1 MVAHLTAFGYTAYTH
16 ISVRDT
22 PGTPCD
28 IVFSLQDGRT
38 PLMVVSA
45 RGQAECVKV
54 LLAGGAQANH
64 KSKVGT
70 VQGWIQDFWIDIWW

>member
-1 MVAHLTAFGYTAYTH
+1 
-16 ISVRDT
+16 
-22 PGTPCD
+22 
-28 IVFSLQDGRT
+28 
-38 PLMVVSA
+38 MVVSA

-70 VQGWIQDFWIDIWW
+70 VQGWIQDFWIDVVVVWGTSNVLSGSTVI